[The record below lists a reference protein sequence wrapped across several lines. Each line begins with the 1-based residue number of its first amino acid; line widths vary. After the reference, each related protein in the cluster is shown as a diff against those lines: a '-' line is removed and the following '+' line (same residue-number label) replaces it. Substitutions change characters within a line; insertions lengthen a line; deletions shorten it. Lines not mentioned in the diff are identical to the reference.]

1 MEETVHKLTL
11 NDRRDLLLTG
21 VTEVD
26 SSENKK
32 IVLKTVL
39 GEMVV
44 EGKDL
49 HILHLDLSKGESTIG
64 GKIDS
69 LLYADTDAQA
79 KNKNKTNRNIG
90 KLFK

>member
-1 MEETVHKLTL
+1 
-11 NDRRDLLLTG
+11 
-21 VTEVD
+21 
-26 SSENKK
+26 
-32 IVLKTVL
+32 
-39 GEMVV
+39 MVV

>member
-1 MEETVHKLTL
+1 MEETAHRLTL

-26 SSENKK
+26 SSENRK
-32 IVLKTVL
+32 IALKTVL
-39 GEMVV
+39 GDMLV

-49 HILHLDLSKGESTIG
+49 HILHLDLAKGEAAIG
-64 GKIDS
+64 GKVDA
-69 LLYADTDAQA
+69 LLYVDAAQT
-79 KNKNKTNRNIG
+79 KHKGRTNRSIN